1 MNKKDTKT
9 IDQAISDA
17 GQVKTV
23 QELKDIAQNLQV
35 QLNEHNR
42 QVNEHN
48 RQAVHHQ
55 TMAHKAQGALE
66 VMLQL
71 IPKEEVEAMIADE
84 EKANGEAK
92 EIDNSEG

>member
-35 QLNEHNR
+35 QLNEHN
-42 QVNEHN
+42 
-48 RQAVHHQ
+48 
-55 TMAHKAQGALE
+55 
-66 VMLQL
+66 
-71 IPKEEVEAMIADE
+71 
-84 EKANGEAK
+84 
-92 EIDNSEG
+92 